1 MHVVKTQFIFTTP
14 YIKWLTEPK
23 FVFRVQRGRDKSNTR
38 IYQKPTFSTASSQ
51 KARFRTKLWVAD
63 WEPKYSTGGALQLS
77 GLAAANFV
85 IYYNAIPKTGCRSI
99 ARAAAFLSATQAMDT
114 RFKLT
119 ILPEDILFNE
129 GLIRQYVRQ
138 VHPPAIIGG
147 HAIFVPF
154 SAPQAYSSS
163 IPVKYVNVLRDPLDR
178 LISHYYFEQNGDSV
192 HQASFF
198 TVGTKM
204 SLDDCLHDEVC
215 KNKSYDKILKRTINQ
230 LCGARPHCGTL
241 SRRAMLTAKR
251 NVNHYTVIGL
261 TEKLNTTVLLLERM
275 FPSMMTGLHSH
286 FRKTEVASLKKF
298 KTLDKLA
305 PSPATLEIL
314 RRDLAFEYEVYDDV
328 KRKFDQLKA
337 EMGL

>member
-1 MHVVKTQFIFTTP
+1 MAPV
-14 YIKWLTEPK
+14 
-23 FVFRVQRGRDKSNTR
+23 
-38 IYQKPTFSTASSQ
+38 
-51 KARFRTKLWVAD
+51 
-63 WEPKYSTGGALQLS
+63 STGTTSKKSEVKVFSLVTLGLILILAIIFVNNTLQIQEETKATRGYIRNLHFLPPHLRKQVVEVINRDS
-77 GLAAANFV
+77 TEESTHEWGQPVQGTNFV

-138 VHPPAIIGG
+138 VDPPAIIGG

-230 LCGARPHCGTL
+230 LCGARPH
-241 SRRAMLTAKR
+241 
-251 NVNHYTVIGL
+251 
-261 TEKLNTTVLLLERM
+261 
-275 FPSMMTGLHSH
+275 SH
-286 FRKTEVASLKKF
+286 C
-298 KTLDKLA
+298 
-305 PSPATLEIL
+305 
-314 RRDLAFEYEVYDDV
+314 RD
-328 KRKFDQLKA
+328 
-337 EMGL
+337 GPC